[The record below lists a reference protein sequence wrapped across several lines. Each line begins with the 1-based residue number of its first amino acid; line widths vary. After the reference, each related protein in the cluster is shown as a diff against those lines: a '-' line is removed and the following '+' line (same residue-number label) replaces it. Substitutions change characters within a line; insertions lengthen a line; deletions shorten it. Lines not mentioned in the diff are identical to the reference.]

1 MASIFDR
8 GNGAGVR
15 ARKDVSKLGKSSSHK
30 YWGKNYNTKKL
41 PLDPQKQQK
50 TPKNPHFNTKKRS
63 KNTTF
68 HTSYITLHTS
78 ELTFRTSKLTLHTSH
93 LTYYILYYIIIQYNS
108 YVGCVIY
115 YIGWYNII
123 QSVSIY
129 QDMNDFWQG
138 IIIYFTSNLLSH

>member
-1 MASIFDR
+1 MGSKIGQMASIFDR
-8 GNGAGVR
+8 GNGAEGR
-15 ARKDVSKLGKSSSHK
+15 AGKYVSKLGKCSSHK

-68 HTSYITLHTS
+68 RTSEVTISTSHLTFNTS
-78 ELTFRTSKLTLHTSH
+78 ELTFRTSELTLHTSH

-123 QSVSIY
+123 QSCLYIP
-129 QDMNDFWQG
+129 G
-138 IIIYFTSNLLSH
+138 HE